1 MNDVEVVTFG
11 CRLNTYESEV
21 IRAAALH
28 AGLDDAVIFNT
39 CAVTAEALRQARQAI
54 RRARRKRPQARLI
67 VTGCAAQLEYRAF
80 ASMGEVDCVLGNGE
94 KLKPSSYAELARE
107 AAPRICVTPAVE
119 LKDAAHPPVA
129 GFAGHSR
136 AFVAIQNGCNHR
148 CTFCIIPFARG
159 PSRSVPAATIIEELR
174 GLLEQGYR
182 EAVLTGVDMTAYGVD
197 LPGSPKLGGLVRHIL
212 KCLPE
217 LSRLRLSSID
227 SIEADEDL
235 FRAFAEEERLMP
247 HVHLSL
253 QSGDDIIL
261 KRMKRRHLSADAFAF
276 CRRLRRLRTDV
287 VFGADVIAG
296 FPTESAA
303 MFENTL
309 RHVDACGLTYLHV
322 FPFSSR
328 PGTPAAR
335 MPQLAAPL
343 IAERAAA
350 LRAKARTL
358 LADFLKRE
366 VGELRSVLTE
376 RGGRGHTQHHAPV
389 RFIAPVGAKQL
400 LTARITS
407 SAADHLVAEAVG

>member
-1 MNDVEVVTFG
+1 MNDIEVVSFG

-21 IRAAALH
+21 IRAAALN

-54 RRARRKRPQARLI
+54 RRARRNRPEARLI
-67 VTGCAAQLEYRAF
+67 VTGCAAQLEPHAF
-80 ASMGEVDCVLGNGE
+80 AAMGEVDCVLGNGE
-94 KLKPSSYAELARE
+94 KLKPSSYAELAPE
-107 AAPRICVTPAVE
+107 AAHRISVTPAVE
-119 LKDAAHPPVA
+119 LKEAAHPPVT
-129 GFAGHSR
+129 GFAGYSR
-136 AFVAIQNGCNHR
+136 AFVGIQNGCDHR

-159 PSRSVPAATIIEELR
+159 PSRSVAAAAIIQELR

-182 EAVLTGVDMTAYGVD
+182 EAVLTGVDITAYGAD
-197 LPGSPKLGGLVRHIL
+197 LPGSPKLGGLVRHVL

-261 KRMKRRHLSADAFAF
+261 KRMKRRHLSADAIAF
-276 CRRLRRLRTDV
+276 CSRLRRLRPDV

-296 FPTESAA
+296 FPTESDA

-309 RHVDACGLTYLHV
+309 HHVDACDLTYLHV

-335 MPQLAAPL
+335 MPQLAASL

-358 LADFLKRE
+358 LADFLSRE

-376 RGGRGHTQHHAPV
+376 RGSRGHTQHHTPV
-389 RFIAPVGAKQL
+389 RFIGPVGAREL

>member
-1 MNDVEVVTFG
+1 MNDIEVVSFG
-11 CRLNTYESEV
+11 CRLNTYETEV
-21 IRAAALH
+21 IRAAALE
-28 AGLDDAVIFNT
+28 ARLDDAVIFNT

-54 RRARRKRPQARLI
+54 RRARRDRPRARLI
-67 VTGCAAQLEYRAF
+67 VTGCAAQLEPRAF
-80 ASMGEVDCVLGNGE
+80 AAMGEVDCVLGNGE
-94 KLKPSSYAELARE
+94 KLKPASYADLSSE
-107 AAPRICVTPAVE
+107 ASPRISVTPAAE
-119 LKDAAHPPVA
+119 LKETAHPPVTA
-129 GFAGHSR
+129 FAGHSR
-136 AFVAIQNGCNHR
+136 AFVAIQNGCDHR

-159 PSRSVPAATIIEELR
+159 PSRSVAAATIIDELR
-174 GLLEQGYR
+174 GLIGQGYR
-182 EAVLTGVDMTAYGVD
+182 EAVLTGVDITGYGAD
-197 LPGSPKLGGLVRHIL
+197 LPGSPKLGGLVQHIL

-235 FRAFAEEERLMP
+235 FRAFAGEERLMP

-253 QSGDDIIL
+253 QSGDGIIL
-261 KRMKRRHLSADAFAF
+261 KRMKRRHRPADAVAF
-276 CRRLRRLRTDV
+276 CDRLRRLRPDV

-296 FPTESAA
+296 FPTESEA

-335 MPQLAAPL
+335 MPQLAASL

-350 LRAKARTL
+350 LRARAGTL
-358 LADFLKRE
+358 LADFLSRE
-366 VGELRSVLTE
+366 VGGLRSVLTE

-389 RFIAPVGAKQL
+389 RFAQPVGAKEL
-400 LTARITS
+400 VTARITS
-407 SAADHLVAEAVG
+407 SASDHLVAEAVG

>member
-1 MNDVEVVTFG
+1 MNDIEVVSFG

-21 IRAAALH
+21 IRAAALD

-54 RRARRKRPQARLI
+54 RRARRNRPDARLI
-67 VTGCAAQLEYRAF
+67 VTGCAAQLDSRAF
-80 ASMGEVDCVLGNGE
+80 AAMGEVDCVLGNGE
-94 KLKPSSYAELARE
+94 KLKPSSYAGLARE
-107 AAPRICVTPAVE
+107 AVPRIRITPAAE
-119 LKDAAHPPVA
+119 MKSALHPPVT

-136 AFVAIQNGCNHR
+136 AFVGIQNGCDHR

-182 EAVLTGVDMTAYGVD
+182 EAVLTGVDLTAYGAD

-261 KRMKRRHLSADAFAF
+261 KRMKRRHLSADALAF
-276 CRRLRRLRTDV
+276 CSRLRRLRPDV

-296 FPTESAA
+296 FPTESAV

-309 RHVDACGLTYLHV
+309 RHVDACALTYLHV

-335 MPQLAAPL
+335 MPQLAASL

-376 RGGRGHTQHHAPV
+376 RGARGHTQHHAPV
-389 RFIAPVGAKQL
+389 RFIAPVGAKEL